1 VLVTRLGP
9 APAASRFHI
18 IEINGTGI
26 AGLTNMSS
34 GAVNAV
40 LRSLGASVAE
50 RLPQRGATVLVAS
63 SSTDANP
70 PTSSTLHE
78 KVRGWWRSSCP
89 CMPEAGR
96 GVYIQYYWRS
106 RRLGACLV
114 GSAASHF

>member
-1 VLVTRLGP
+1 MTRNGP
-9 APAASRFHI
+9 NGSSRFHI

-26 AGLTNMSS
+26 AGLTNMSN

-63 SSTDANP
+63 SSTDADP

-78 KVRGWWRSSCP
+78 KVC
-89 CMPEAGR
+89 A
-96 GVYIQYYWRS
+96 
-106 RRLGACLV
+106 LGCC
-114 GSAASHF
+114 AAPPPAALHDAAPWG